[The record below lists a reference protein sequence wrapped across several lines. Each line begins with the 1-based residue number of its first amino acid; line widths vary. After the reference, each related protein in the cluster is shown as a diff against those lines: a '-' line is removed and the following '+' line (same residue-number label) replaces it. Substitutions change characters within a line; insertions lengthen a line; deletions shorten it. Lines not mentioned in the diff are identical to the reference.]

1 MISKSA
7 AGLALFFLAVSGENE
22 SMYEP
27 FDLAVSEIEAQ
38 TQQLAAAIQESTQYA
53 DEIHSEFIE
62 QMDKQ
67 LIRACQFRQYEL
79 NDIQNNAVRFQQSYY
94 GLDGKIPLGSSLVN
108 DIDGQT
114 VSWSLRSLSINEG
127 ENDVLLHAATRLGAC
142 PNDIDCELNNT
153 LFLWVVLD
161 KESFAE
167 FLLNHTI
174 GDYFHVSG
182 VAFRREA
189 CGVETDRIFIVADS
203 LVYRKTLLQ
212 ACAEALG
219 ISTTSEHS
227 EIADSN
233 QNLD

>member
-1 MISKSA
+1 MQDDSLYVPICINQSRATRSLSATERRKPISDLFPTAKQFSSWSLPSKWGFVAAVIAVITFGFWIVQMISKSA

-153 LFLWVVLD
+153 LFLWVVL
-161 KESFAE
+161 
-167 FLLNHTI
+167 
-174 GDYFHVSG
+174 
-182 VAFRREA
+182 
-189 CGVETDRIFIVADS
+189 
-203 LVYRKTLLQ
+203 
-212 ACAEALG
+212 
-219 ISTTSEHS
+219 
-227 EIADSN
+227 
-233 QNLD
+233 